1 MNRRDRVVGWLGL
14 DSIKTDVFEKL
25 LLLAPIMVW
34 FSYYPRFDFGADS
47 TMYFKLTV
55 PLVYVLVLSII
66 GISRIWRER
75 SRLMRQPAVWL
86 LVGFILWQGI
96 SLLWTPNVLRGGLTL
111 GISGML
117 GLVFAACLAS
127 VSRIKKLL
135 PALARLYIITA
146 LIMGC
151 LAVLQLILGVWLSRQ
166 DTLLCAGCVADQF
179 GFVRPNVFAIEPQF
193 FGSMLLVPLLI
204 LVHVSMSKQQSWRV
218 WLSLGFLSTVLVL
231 TLSRG
236 AIFAFLVGVIVL
248 VAVYYRHPKR
258 IMMSVATIVVGGV
271 MALSLQGTAAVMN
284 GKYDQTFGEAVAKSL
299 NQLSLGLID
308 VRQVG
313 GRDVPESI
321 YDAVEYPIAVQES
334 DGEKPAYDGYVAEST
349 DIRVNLSRL
358 ALDAWRETP
367 FRMLAGVGLGGA
379 GVAMAESAGH
389 NDRREI
395 VQNEYVEVLLER
407 GIIGLA
413 LFLTMLG
420 GIMYVTRRQ
429 KWVWGIIAAF
439 MVQWAFFSGYPSALH
454 IYLTLLLL
462 VIYCRD
468 QRLLATQS

>member
-1 MNRRDRVVGWLGL
+1 MNRRDRVVGWLGITDL
-14 DSIKTDVFEKL
+14 KTNLFEKL
-25 LLLAPIMVW
+25 LLLAPIVVW
-34 FSYYPRFDFGADS
+34 FSYYPRFDFGADN

-55 PLVYVLVLSII
+55 PLVYVLILSIV
-66 GISRIWRER
+66 GLPRIWRGR
-75 SRLMRQPAVWL
+75 SELMRQPAVWL
-86 LVGFILWQGI
+86 VAGFIIWQGI
-96 SLLWTPNVLRGGLTL
+96 SLLWTPNVLRGVLTF

-117 GLVFAACLAS
+117 GLVFMACLAS
-127 VSRIKKLL
+127 VARIKKLL
-135 PALARLYIITA
+135 PALAKLTVITA

-151 LAVLQLILGVWLSRQ
+151 LAILQLFLGVWLSRQ

-204 LVHVSMSKQQSWRV
+204 LVHVSMSERQSWRV
-218 WLSLGFLSTVLVL
+218 WVSLGFLSTVLVL

-236 AIFAFLVGVIVL
+236 AIFAFLVGIVVL
-248 VAVYYRHPKR
+248 AVVHYRQSKR
-258 IMMSVATIVVGGV
+258 IMMSVATIMIGGV
-271 MALSLQGTAAVMN
+271 MALALQGTAAVMN

-313 GRDVPESI
+313 GRDAPESI

-367 FRMLAGVGLGGA
+367 IRMLAGVGLGGA

-395 VQNEYVEVLLER
+395 VQNEYVEILLER

-439 MVQWAFFSGYPSALH
+439 MVQWISFSGYPSALH

-468 QRLLATQS
+468 QRPLATRS

>member
-1 MNRRDRVVGWLGL
+1 
-14 DSIKTDVFEKL
+14 
-25 LLLAPIMVW
+25 MVW

-55 PLVYVLVLSII
+55 PLAYVLVLSII

-204 LVHVSMSKQQSWRV
+204 LVHVSMSERQSWRV

-236 AIFAFLVGVIVL
+236 ALFAFLVGVIVL
-248 VAVYYRHPKR
+248 
-258 IMMSVATIVVGGV
+258 
-271 MALSLQGTAAVMN
+271 
-284 GKYDQTFGEAVAKSL
+284 
-299 NQLSLGLID
+299 
-308 VRQVG
+308 
-313 GRDVPESI
+313 
-321 YDAVEYPIAVQES
+321 
-334 DGEKPAYDGYVAEST
+334 
-349 DIRVNLSRL
+349 
-358 ALDAWRETP
+358 
-367 FRMLAGVGLGGA
+367 
-379 GVAMAESAGH
+379 
-389 NDRREI
+389 
-395 VQNEYVEVLLER
+395 LLT
-407 GIIGLA
+407 G
-413 LFLTMLG
+413 
-420 GIMYVTRRQ
+420 
-429 KWVWGIIAAF
+429 
-439 MVQWAFFSGYPSALH
+439 
-454 IYLTLLLL
+454 LLLL
-462 VIYCRD
+462 VILPCLWQQLMPLVQLHWHPSLHVLFHY
-468 QRLLATQS
+468 QLLIQLVLLRLLVLLQHVSVIVTMHLKHLLLFTQVSLSPLVFEQSKQLLQLLLVY

>member
-55 PLVYVLVLSII
+55 LLVYVLVLSII

-271 MALSLQGTAAVMN
+271 MALALQGTAAVMN

-308 VRQVG
+308 VRAPDDTRTTGPVSETT
-313 GRDVPESI
+313 DVIPTEGE
-321 YDAVEYPIAVQES
+321 DA
-334 DGEKPAYDGYVAEST
+334 EKPAYDGYVAEST
-349 DIRVNLSRL
+349 DVRVNLSRL

-468 QRLLATQS
+468 QRPLATRS

>member
-1 MNRRDRVVGWLGL
+1 MNRTSKISGWLGL
-14 DSIKTDVFEKL
+14 TGLKTDLFEKL
-25 LLLAPIMVW
+25 LLLAPIVVW
-34 FSYYPRFDFGADS
+34 FSYYPRFDFGADN

-55 PLVYVLVLSII
+55 PLVYVLILSIV
-66 GISRIWRER
+66 GLPRIWRGR
-75 SRLMRQPAVWL
+75 SELMRQPAVWL
-86 LVGFILWQGI
+86 VAGFILWQGI
-96 SLLWTPNVLRGGLTL
+96 SLLWTPNVLRGVLTF

-117 GLVFAACLAS
+117 GLVFMACLAS
-127 VSRIKKLL
+127 VARIKKLL
-135 PALARLYIITA
+135 PALAKLTVITA

-151 LAVLQLILGVWLSRQ
+151 LAILQLFLGVWLSRQ

-271 MALSLQGTAAVMN
+271 MALALQGTAAVMN

-308 VRQVG
+308 VRAPDDTRTTGPVSETT
-313 GRDVPESI
+313 DVIPTEGE
-321 YDAVEYPIAVQES
+321 DA
-334 DGEKPAYDGYVAEST
+334 EKPAYDGYVAEST
-349 DIRVNLSRL
+349 DVRVNLSRL

-367 FRMLAGVGLGGA
+367 LRMIVGVGLGGA
-379 GVAMAESAGH
+379 GVAMAQQAGH
-389 NDRREI
+389 TNYREI

-468 QRLLATQS
+468 QRSLATRS

>member
-1 MNRRDRVVGWLGL
+1 MNRRRNLGSWLGL
-14 DSIKTDVFEKL
+14 TDLKTDLFGKL
-25 LLLAPIMVW
+25 LLLAPIIMW
-34 FSYYPRFDFGADS
+34 FSYYPRLDLGSGD
-47 TMYFKLTV
+47 TMHFKITL
-55 PLVYVLVLSII
+55 PLLYLLV
-66 GISRIWRER
+66 ISLVGLPRVWRQ
-75 SRLMRQPAVWL
+75 RLELIRQPAVWL
-86 LVGFILWQGI
+86 VLSFIVWQGV
-96 SLLWTPNVLRGGLTL
+96 SLLWTPSFSRGVVTS

-117 GLVFAACLAS
+117 GLVFVACLAS
-127 VSRIKKLL
+127 VERIKKLL
-135 PALARLYIITA
+135 PVFAKLYIVMA
-146 LIMGC
+146 LVMGC
-151 LAVLQLILGVWLSRQ
+151 LAMLQMIVGVWLSRQ
-166 DTLLCAGCVADQF
+166 DALLCAGCVADQF

-193 FGSMLLVPLLI
+193 FGSLLLVPLLI
-204 LVHVSMSKQQSWRV
+204 LVHLSMTRGRNWRV
-218 WLSLGFLSTVLVL
+218 LSALGFLCMVLVL

-236 AIFAFLVGVIVL
+236 ALFAFLVGVLVL
-248 VAVYYRHPKR
+248 AVIHYRHPKR
-258 IMMSVATIVVGGV
+258 IMMSIAVVVVGGV
-271 MALSLQGTAAVMN
+271 MALVLQGTAAVMN

-308 VRQVG
+308 VRAPDDTRTTGPVSETT
-313 GRDVPESI
+313 DVIPTEGE
-321 YDAVEYPIAVQES
+321 DA
-334 DGEKPAYDGYVAEST
+334 EKPAYDGYVAEST
-349 DIRVNLSRL
+349 DVRVNLSRL

-367 FRMLAGVGLGGA
+367 LRMIVGVGLGGA
-379 GVAMAESAGH
+379 GVAMAQQAGH
-389 NDRREI
+389 TNYREI

-468 QRLLATQS
+468 QRPLATRS

>member
-34 FSYYPRFDFGADS
+34 FSYYPRLDFGSSD

-66 GISRIWRER
+66 GIPRIWRGR
-75 SRLMRQPAVWL
+75 SELMRQPAVWL
-86 LVGFILWQGI
+86 VASFIVWQGI
-96 SLLWTPNVLRGGLTL
+96 SLLWTPNVLRGVLTF

-117 GLVFAACLAS
+117 GLVFMACLAS
-127 VSRIKKLL
+127 AARIKKLL
-135 PALARLYIITA
+135 PALAKLYIVTA
-146 LIMGC
+146 LIMAC
-151 LAVLQLILGVWLSRQ
+151 LAIAQFILGIWLSRQ

-204 LVHVSMSKQQSWRV
+204 LVHVSMSERQSWRV

-236 AIFAFLVGVIVL
+236 AIFAFLVGVVVL
-248 VAVYYRHPKR
+248 IAVHYRQSKR
-258 IMMSVATIVVGGV
+258 IMASIATIMIGGV
-271 MALSLQGTAAVMN
+271 MALALQGTAAAMN

-313 GRDVPESI
+313 GRDAPESI

-334 DGEKPAYDGYVAEST
+334 DSEKPAYDGYVAEST

-367 FRMLAGVGLGGA
+367 IRMLAGVGLGGA

-468 QRLLATQS
+468 QRPLATRS

>member
-236 AIFAFLVGVIVL
+236 ALFAFLVGVLVL
-248 VAVYYRHPKR
+248 AVIHYRHPKR
-258 IMMSVATIVVGGV
+258 IMMSIAVVVVGGV
-271 MALSLQGTAAVMN
+271 MALALQGTAAVMN
-284 GKYDQTFGEAVAKSL
+284 SKYDQTFGEAVAKSL

-308 VRQVG
+308 VRAPDDTRTTGPVSETT
-313 GRDVPESI
+313 DVIPTEGE
-321 YDAVEYPIAVQES
+321 DA
-334 DGEKPAYDGYVAEST
+334 EKPAYDGYVAEST
-349 DIRVNLSRL
+349 DVRVNLSRL

-429 KWVWGIIAAF
+429 KWVWGILAAF
-439 MVQWAFFSGYPSALH
+439 MAQWAFFSGYPSALH
-454 IYLTLLLL
+454 IYLTLILF
-462 VIYCRD
+462 VMYCYD
-468 QRLLATQS
+468 QRSLATRS

>member
-1 MNRRDRVVGWLGL
+1 MSRLNKIVGWLGITDL
-14 DSIKTDVFEKL
+14 KTNLFEKL
-25 LLLAPIMVW
+25 LLLAPIVVW
-34 FSYYPRFDFGADS
+34 FSYYPRLDFGSSD

-55 PLVYVLVLSII
+55 PLVYVLILSIV
-66 GISRIWRER
+66 GLPRIWRGR
-75 SRLMRQPAVWL
+75 SELMRQPAVWL
-86 LVGFILWQGI
+86 VAGFILWQGI
-96 SLLWTPNVLRGGLTL
+96 SLLWTPNVIRGVLTF
-111 GISGML
+111 GISGMV

-135 PALARLYIITA
+135 PTLAKLYIVTA
-146 LIMGC
+146 LVMGC
-151 LAVLQLILGVWLSRQ
+151 LAILQLFLGVWLSRQ

-193 FGSMLLVPLLI
+193 FGSMLLVPMLI

-271 MALSLQGTAAVMN
+271 MALALQGTAAVMN

-429 KWVWGIIAAF
+429 KWVWGILAAF
-439 MVQWAFFSGYPSALH
+439 MAQWAFFSGYPSALH
-454 IYLTLLLL
+454 IYLTLILF
-462 VIYCRD
+462 VMYCYD
-468 QRLLATQS
+468 QRSLATRS

>member
-1 MNRRDRVVGWLGL
+1 
-14 DSIKTDVFEKL
+14 
-25 LLLAPIMVW
+25 
-34 FSYYPRFDFGADS
+34 
-47 TMYFKLTV
+47 
-55 PLVYVLVLSII
+55 
-66 GISRIWRER
+66 
-75 SRLMRQPAVWL
+75 VWL
-86 LVGFILWQGI
+86 L
-96 SLLWTPNVLRGGLTL
+96 
-111 GISGML
+111 
-117 GLVFAACLAS
+117 
-127 VSRIKKLL
+127 
-135 PALARLYIITA
+135 
-146 LIMGC
+146 
-151 LAVLQLILGVWLSRQ
+151 
-166 DTLLCAGCVADQF
+166 
-179 GFVRPNVFAIEPQF
+179 
-193 FGSMLLVPLLI
+193 
-204 LVHVSMSKQQSWRV
+204 
-218 WLSLGFLSTVLVL
+218 LGFLSTVLVL

-429 KWVWGIIAAF
+429 KWVWGILAAF
-439 MVQWAFFSGYPSALH
+439 MAQWAFFSGYPSALH
-454 IYLTLLLL
+454 IYLTLILF
-462 VIYCRD
+462 VMYCYD
-468 QRLLATQS
+468 QRSLATRS